1 MANNATLSGAA
12 ALEAAQD
19 TIYDAWEAT
28 DAKHRV
34 KLARKALAIS
44 PLCADAYVLLAEEA
58 QEGSDEELDLWR
70 RGVEAGESA
79 LGEAA
84 FKELSGSFWGFL
96 ETRPYMRAR
105 FGLAQALWR
114 RNARDEAI
122 DCLREML
129 RLNPDDNQGV
139 RYILA
144 AYLIEVGRDDDLAKL
159 LKKFRGDAM
168 ADWAWTSAL
177 AAFRRTGDSEDS
189 RKLLAKAIAGN
200 KHVSAYLTNEKAPP
214 KTLPPFI
221 SLGGV
226 DEAVHYVHGFREG
239 WSLTPGAIDWLRS
252 FLPPPR
258 PSKKRRPRPD
268 AIPESPK

>member
-1 MANNATLSGAA
+1 MAKNVTIIGAA

-19 TIYDAWEAT
+19 TIYDAWEET
-28 DAKHRV
+28 NAKRRV

-44 PLCADAYVLLAEEA
+44 PLCADAYVLLAKEA
-58 QEGSDEELDLWR
+58 EAGSDEELDLWR

-79 LGEAA
+79 LGEDA
-84 FKELSGSFWGFL
+84 FRELSGSFWGFL

-114 RNARDEAI
+114 RGARNEAI

-139 RYILA
+139 RYVLA
-144 AYLIEVGRDDDLAKL
+144 AYLIETGRDDDLARL
-159 LKKFRGDAM
+159 LKKFRGDLM

-200 KHVSAYLTNEKAPP
+200 KHVAAYLTGEKSPP

-221 SLGGV
+221 SFGGV
-226 DEAVHYVHGFREG
+226 DEAVHYVHGFCEG

-252 FLPPPR
+252 CQPPPR
-258 PSKKRRPRPD
+258 TSKKRRPGP
-268 AIPESPK
+268 ATIPESPK